1 MDIGAKRSNKT
12 LYNKMDNSVYLCQL
26 KVKDYKSFLSD
37 NEFNFAIQDKKGRFR
52 LPQCTVFLG
61 DNGTGKTNLLKVIAN
76 LLPERVK
83 VEDVKNDAP
92 IADMHVSLD
101 INDNSGKPEKEK
113 GSGDGSGI
121 MVHDSG
127 FMIHGPHWVHGS

>member
-1 MDIGAKRSNKT
+1 MS
-12 LYNKMDNSVYLCQL
+12 NSVYLCQL
-26 KVKDYKSFLSD
+26 KVKNYKSFLGD
-37 NEFNFAIQDKKGRFR
+37 NEFNFAIQGKNGRFR

-92 IADMHVSLD
+92 IADMHVSLN

-113 GSGDGSGI
+113 KTMYLNG
-121 MVHDSG
+121 
-127 FMIHGPHWVHGS
+127 